1 MMSPGASLGV
11 LVIVFMLA
19 MTACSGDDPSSPT
32 SPTNPP
38 PPSTP
43 RARVIVV
50 THTEGFR
57 HSSIAIA
64 ETTIAQLGAQNN
76 LFDVT
81 FCRTADD
88 VRRMLTVDGLRDVH
102 AVFFANTT
110 GNLGIPDM
118 AAFLAW
124 IADGH
129 AFLGTHSASDTYHDD
144 PRYLDMLGNE
154 VLTHGTQAEVDAVVE
169 NAAHPAVASLGARY
183 RVFDEIYRFTTN
195 NRGRV
200 DMLLSLDRTPAD
212 GLPDA
217 NQPGDL
223 PLAWSRPYGA
233 GRVFYTALGH
243 REEVWQDARY
253 RQHLLGALR
262 WALNR

>member
-1 MMSPGASLGV
+1 MKA
-11 LVIVFMLA
+11 IVAAIVWTIAMTM

-38 PPSTP
+38 PPSGP
-43 RARVIVV
+43 RARVMVV

-88 VRRMLTVDGLRDVH
+88 VRRMLTPDGLRDVQ

-124 IADGH
+124 IGDGH
-129 AFLGTHSASDTYHDD
+129 AFLGAHSASDTYHDD

-154 VLTHGTQAEVDAVVE
+154 FLTHGNQADVDAVIE
-169 NAAHPAVASLGARY
+169 NAAHPAVAPLGPRY
-183 RVFDEIYRFTTN
+183 RVFDEIYRFVSN

-200 DMLLSLDRTPAD
+200 DILLSLDRTPAD
-212 GLPDA
+212 GLPDQ

-223 PLAWSRPYGA
+223 PLAWSRSYGG

-243 REEVWQDARY
+243 REEVWQDARF

-262 WALNR
+262 WGLNR

>member
-1 MMSPGASLGV
+1 MVPFARAL
-11 LVIVFMLA
+11 IVALLIA
-19 MTACSGDDPSSPT
+19 IGACSDDSSESPT
-32 SPTNPP
+32 EPTP
-38 PPSTP
+38 PPSGP
-43 RARVIVV
+43 RARVMVV
-50 THTEGFR
+50 TYTEGFR
-57 HSSIAIA
+57 HSSIPIA
-64 ETTIAQLGAQNN
+64 ETTLQTLGNQSG
-76 LFDVT
+76 LYDVV

-88 VRRMLTVDGLRDVH
+88 VRRMLTTDGLNGVD

-118 AAFLAW
+118 Q
-124 IADGH
+124 
-129 AFLGTHSASDTYHDD
+129 AFLGWIAAGHGFLGAHSASDTYHDD

-154 VLTHGTQAEVDAVVE
+154 FQTHGNQAEVDAVVE
-169 NAAHPAVASLGARY
+169 NASHPAVASLGARY

-200 DMLLSLDRTPAD
+200 DMLLSLDRAPAD

-217 NQPGDL
+217 SQPGDF
-223 PLAWSRPYGA
+223 PLAWSKTYGT

-253 RQHLLGALR
+253 RQHLLGAIR
-262 WALNR
+262 WALRR